1 MPAST
6 RLALLGL
13 ADGKGTGLHVAR
25 DTCSVLHPVEGSW
38 LPVIEVLSVLA
49 PNMSCSMHEVVASSN
64 LVGL

>member
-25 DTCSVLHPVEGSW
+25 DTCDLWCEMPVCVL
-38 LPVIEVLSVLA
+38 
-49 PNMSCSMHEVVASSN
+49 VASR
-64 LVGL
+64 VGRALCCIQWRVVGSQ